1 MNKQQRLSAARDYAL
16 TIALHKVPTQAQED
30 ALKEAG
36 KLSRNP
42 YGFRF
47 DDASGDVWQ
56 IVPPRRGRQ
65 RAVAYK
71 WSDWEKS
78 QEADRLICAWQL
90 EHAQGVVDS
99 IEAAG
104 LRNEAQEGIDRA
116 HEERRRYAE
125 NPQRMVFELLEAGLP
140 GVEFEWIGEWVWAT
154 GDTRPNKETLKAA
167 GFKWSAKKTAWY
179 WKPEGSKPKTRR
191 ARYGSVDSLRKHWQ
205 QRVA

>member
-47 DDASGDVWQ
+47 EDVSGEAWQ
-56 IVPPRRGRQ
+56 IVPPRNGRQ

-71 WSDWEKS
+71 WSDWEKNE
-78 QEADRLICAWQL
+78 EADRLICSWQL
-90 EHAQGVVDS
+90 ERAQGVVDS

-104 LRNEAQEGIDRA
+104 LRNLMQEGIDRA
-116 HEERRRYAE
+116 WEERRSLGE
-125 NPQRMVFELLEAGLP
+125 NPQRTVYELLEQGLP
-140 GVEFEWIGEWVWAT
+140 GVSFEWIGDWVWAT
-154 GDTRPNKETLKAA
+154 GDTRPNKESLKAA

-191 ARYGSVDSLRKHWQ
+191 ARYSSVDSLKKHWQ